1 MLCCGDGSCDAGL
14 IKSLMVYYVI
24 LVLVLASAFWQ
35 GEFILVVARGC
46 FQIGSI
52 LGPTVVQM
60 YSTSLGIPTIY
71 FLGACCMLILQ
82 GTIYVYIKVYGDRSF
97 EGIESGGLPQNFLV
111 YCKKLAAWSILPS
124 LIWILCCIYF
134 ESIIYR
140 CSNLFT
146 LAHLNY
152 F

>member
-82 GTIYVYIKVYGDRSF
+82 GTIYVCIKVYGVSSKDGKKDEKKKEKAGIL
-97 EGIESGGLPQNFLV
+97 EGLQLFYDHNYIKGIFAISWWEEERED
-111 YCKKLAAWSILPS
+111 ASI
-124 LIWILCCIYF
+124 
-134 ESIIYR
+134 
-140 CSNLFT
+140 
-146 LAHLNY
+146 
-152 F
+152 